1 MSRIGPQPRIRLS
14 RLPCLG
20 VHVSRWTALG
30 SRLFPCRS
38 TRQAITCVSVALS
51 AHASRRQRLARRHEG
66 VEPAQD
72 QWFHEAAHRT
82 GKRIEDAAGDLRDRM
97 EKGGGGG
104 DALSLGACVPYARAR
119 GQFRAVTGPA
129 PGSYGAGTGL
139 PARCWNLTPK
149 PTHKVQRRIKC
160 CTWPRPPPPS
170 HG

>member
-1 MSRIGPQPRIRLS
+1 MPRR
-14 RLPCLG
+14 PCLSLDRAR
-20 VHVSRWTALG
+20 VA
-30 SRLFPCRS
+30 P
-38 TRQAITCVSVALS
+38 VSVPI
-51 AHASRRQRLARRHEG
+51 HASGHNLRVCCLICARVASTAARTPPRGRRAGAGPVVPRGRPPDGEADRGCGGGFEG
-66 VEPAQD
+66 PDGE
-72 QWFHEAAHRT
+72 
-82 GKRIEDAAGDLRDRM
+82 
-97 EKGGGGG
+97 GGGGG